1 MILRR
6 ELYQRHGYIK
16 GLFVVLLLHLGRFFR
31 LIFGHNGPFLNFLQD
46 DKLEANE
53 RYRGMLALT
62 VKDDGSLQCD
72 SCGLCQ
78 DYCPA
83 DCIHIVPGKNVEAP
97 KAFEIEILRCVFCGF
112 CEEACPIDAIRL
124 TSEVPKAGHAEQDWM
139 VGISELAFRKSL
151 NGGQG
156 IHSKFVIKKKKVPEK
171 KFKRKS
177 LEL

>member
-16 GLFVVLLLHLGRFFR
+16 GFFVVLLLHLGRLFHFS
-31 LIFGHNGPFLNFLQD
+31 FGYNGPFFSSLQD
-46 DKLEANE
+46 DKLETNE

-62 VKDDGSLQCD
+62 VKEDSSLQCD

-83 DCIHIVPGKNVEAP
+83 DCIHIVPGKNTGPP
-97 KAFEIEILRCVFCGF
+97 KAFEIELLRCVFCGF

-139 VGISELAFRKSL
+139 VGINELAFRKSL

-156 IHSKFVIKKKKVPEK
+156 LRSRFVPKKKKALEK
-171 KFKRKS
+171 KFKRRS